1 MCAQQFEDRPENKRH
16 VPTASMSNI
25 SMDSGL
31 TGDDKIT
38 HDFFLYDMGVNV
50 VRHPTGHAA
59 QMLTRVIED
68 VIQKNDRT
76 VRLSQAAQYARDNNI
91 TVPAHLRMSN
101 NLDVAD
107 KPDATTI
114 ATARAEYIR
123 KFSQLP

>member
-1 MCAQQFEDRPENKRH
+1 MSAQQFEDRPENKRH
-16 VPTASMSNI
+16 VPTASLSNI

-50 VRHPTGHAA
+50 VRHPTG
-59 QMLTRVIED
+59 VIED

-76 VRLSQAAQYARDNNI
+76 IRLSQAAQYARDNNI

-107 KPDATTI
+107 KPDPTTI